1 MTEFT
6 STVTLTFEIN
16 NLEAFDKEEY
26 IERLKEQY
34 IELYDLEIKDHE
46 ISNIEEV
53 QPLKCNPIESNQSIM
68 TQTKVIGESVKRT
81 ERNFVKSY
89 TDDYAKAIT
98 ENYRQ
103 YHINTLQGNLSGNYP
118 EYAREQLDA
127 IENGTANLM
136 WFKVY
141 SGKRYYKIVQQEFE
155 TWEKSKYYGQY
166 RDSSVHS
173 FVDKETGE
181 VYKPAGWAKP
191 AKHVRFDMRDV
202 KQLRFLLNPRNV
214 DWAGGYLYLR

>member
-1 MTEFT
+1 
-6 STVTLTFEIN
+6 
-16 NLEAFDKEEY
+16 
-26 IERLKEQY
+26 
-34 IELYDLEIKDHE
+34 
-46 ISNIEEV
+46 
-53 QPLKCNPIESNQSIM
+53 M

-98 ENYRQ
+98 ENYRL

-166 RDSSVHS
+166 RDSSVHA

-181 VYKPAGWAKP
+181 VYKPASWKAP
-191 AKHVRFDMRDV
+191 AKHVRYD
-202 KQLRFLLNPRNV
+202 LRLIKDREFLHNPKNV
-214 DWAGGYLYLR
+214 DWAGGHLYMR